1 MVCDAYLPQSHK
13 FVLSLATL
21 LLPLLA
27 GAAVAEDPE
36 VQFDCDPAVVCRDI
50 TPVDFSLSNPDEKII
65 EATLRISTRMT
76 EGAVEDLQ
84 ELIYEI
90 KSPSVRIY
98 DFSPRTELSSEYV
111 EPIQIVKT
119 VDKSNTIGGSVNGT
133 MSAPV
138 PLPASAHPVASLGRN
153 EHDSVREEMRRMPA
167 KKPLI
172 VSGTFAHR
180 QGVFFKFKQSTQ
192 VSLEG
197 VQKITCAFVV
207 PRDWRGDY
215 LLLSCCAEGEGSR
228 YFVKGIYPC
237 GEDRFVVGLYLS
249 GDREAK
255 QAALQVAE
263 SQVARYQEDEVPTEE
278 SGEDREESL
287 QKAAK
292 LLRRFA
298 GSRR

>member
-13 FVLSLATL
+13 VILSLATL

-90 KSPSVRIY
+90 ESPSVRIY

-111 EPIQIVKT
+111 EPIQIVKI

-215 LLLSCCAEGEGSR
+215 LLLACRAEGEGSR
-228 YFVKGIYPC
+228 YFVKGIYSC
-237 GEDRFVVGLYLS
+237 GEARFVVGLYLS

-263 SQVARYQEDEVPTEE
+263 SQVARYREDKVPPKE
-278 SGEDREESL
+278 SGEDREASL

>member
-1 MVCDAYLPQSHK
+1 MALKRLSVARRWPSTCYSHLARKCPMICDAYLPQSHK
-13 FVLSLATL
+13 FILSLATL

-50 TPVDFSLSNPDEKII
+50 TPVEFSLSNPDEKII
-65 EATLRISTRMT
+65 ETTLRISTRMT

-90 KSPSVRIY
+90 KSPSVRIH

-119 VDKSNTIGGSVNGT
+119 IDKSNTIGGSVNGT

-215 LLLSCCAEGEGSR
+215 LLLSCCAEGEGESILCQR
-228 YFVKGIYPC
+228 DLPVWRGSFC
-237 GEDRFVVGLYLS
+237 GRALLERRPRSKASGASSGRVTSCPLS
-249 GDREAK
+249 G
-255 QAALQVAE
+255 
-263 SQVARYQEDEVPTEE
+263 
-278 SGEDREESL
+278 G
-287 QKAAK
+287 
-292 LLRRFA
+292 
-298 GSRR
+298 